1 MWRQTHLNPGE
12 TTTDLRLLDIEFG
25 LPKPDDQQHP
35 FHRFLQMVA
44 CELADVFATGSET
57 FYQQFCLDSER
68 WRALILRNTQK
79 EDPADVPF
87 LSSVQTHNDGS
98 SGEMNQEQEGAAIVE
113 TICTAPGKETAKVHF
128 AEDIPLESSP
138 TTDRPS
144 DRGFSLADN
153 PEGALPQTAPT
164 DGMGAHD
171 SSVGEAMRDD
181 VTQEGVSKN
190 AATTHVRTTQWAA
203 MPLAEAQVASL
214 DSIPPSQLA
223 NKSPTGTKES
233 ADAGVVRDGSMP
245 AAVVGNVATTPVAT
259 SHKTAIPF
267 GVAQPATLEFTQQDC
282 PSNWALSET
291 NNLEVRIRKDFAVDV
306 THETGTP
313 AEVPKNVV
321 LTPITTIQQ
330 IAPPHSLA
338 AATVVDSP
346 NTNSAMNNGIPNR
359 VTHSNVTR
367 NTEMTPSETMQRIA
381 RLPAMPEGPDADLRP
396 RDRPSD
402 SDELP
407 ALTKGQIH
415 RIASRDLTLTLTDQD
430 ATKSAE
436 PGRISQGKGNDR
448 HPLRNEVAKLAM
460 DVNSGFRVQVAS
472 LSQDGTSEKQGS
484 SGAPLKRSS
493 RLGRGHVLTTAG
505 TSCHTADVRRAP
517 VVSGADVHTQDAWTD
532 TENDLFFEGIVKTG
546 LTSQRDP
553 KWKMIAN
560 SIPSRPP
567 ESVRKRLRHFFVE
580 HKLRGKYQEYCNRK
594 DTSRKSPT
602 GTLASMKRPGKHDNV
617 AEPAT
622 RMADKTKTVERGR
635 GPWTDEENDIFF
647 NAIICKNP
655 TKKPDEA
662 WNEVADCFPA
672 LNRYAVKARL
682 RAYLSGNAF
691 LKLKYKEFCER
702 RDIGCIQGTH
712 AKSTKNP
719 GEDSDE
725 EEQCRKPA
733 AVTTT
738 EDCNPVEKGTEPQK
752 RTHSTSSSPT
762 GCSERMNWR
771 MGLYIKNG
779 KRARRSRVESDEEE
793 QSWEPAAVT
802 TTEEYK
808 HTKKGTEPRKHS
820 THSSSSSLAE
830 CSRPINRINCPT
842 EASHMLGDTTTTD
855 APVVERTSKRGSA
868 RCPRVDTTVENHV
881 RRSAG
886 ASHRRATTG
895 LLSGTT
901 DSGPLNPPET
911 ERRYEENRLRTTRNR
926 IQRLLLDRRM
936 ILGRDRNLHDNLC
949 RELEA
954 EIERIERKL
963 LQLYLMWER
972 EDARAIQYDS

>member
-1 MWRQTHLNPGE
+1 MWRQTHLNPDE

-35 FHRFLQMVA
+35 FHRFLHMVA

-57 FYQQFCLDSER
+57 FYQQLCSDSER
-68 WRALILRNTQK
+68 WRALILRNTQ
-79 EDPADVPF
+79 
-87 LSSVQTHNDGS
+87 
-98 SGEMNQEQEGAAIVE
+98 
-113 TICTAPGKETAKVHF
+113 
-128 AEDIPLESSP
+128 
-138 TTDRPS
+138 
-144 DRGFSLADN
+144 
-153 PEGALPQTAPT
+153 
-164 DGMGAHD
+164 
-171 SSVGEAMRDD
+171 
-181 VTQEGVSKN
+181 
-190 AATTHVRTTQWAA
+190 
-203 MPLAEAQVASL
+203 
-214 DSIPPSQLA
+214 
-223 NKSPTGTKES
+223 
-233 ADAGVVRDGSMP
+233 
-245 AAVVGNVATTPVAT
+245 
-259 SHKTAIPF
+259 
-267 GVAQPATLEFTQQDC
+267 
-282 PSNWALSET
+282 
-291 NNLEVRIRKDFAVDV
+291 
-306 THETGTP
+306 
-313 AEVPKNVV
+313 
-321 LTPITTIQQ
+321 
-330 IAPPHSLA
+330 
-338 AATVVDSP
+338 
-346 NTNSAMNNGIPNR
+346 
-359 VTHSNVTR
+359 
-367 NTEMTPSETMQRIA
+367 
-381 RLPAMPEGPDADLRP
+381 
-396 RDRPSD
+396 
-402 SDELP
+402 
-407 ALTKGQIH
+407 
-415 RIASRDLTLTLTDQD
+415 
-430 ATKSAE
+430 
-436 PGRISQGKGNDR
+436 
-448 HPLRNEVAKLAM
+448 
-460 DVNSGFRVQVAS
+460 
-472 LSQDGTSEKQGS
+472 
-484 SGAPLKRSS
+484 
-493 RLGRGHVLTTAG
+493 
-505 TSCHTADVRRAP
+505 
-517 VVSGADVHTQDAWTD
+517 
-532 TENDLFFEGIVKTG
+532 
-546 LTSQRDP
+546 
-553 KWKMIAN
+553 
-560 SIPSRPP
+560 
-567 ESVRKRLRHFFVE
+567 
-580 HKLRGKYQEYCNRK
+580 
-594 DTSRKSPT
+594 SPT
-602 GTLASMKRPGKHDNV
+602 GTLASEERPGNNDNV

-622 RMADKTKTVERGR
+622 RMADKTKTAERGR

-712 AKSTKNP
+712 VKSTKNP

-725 EEQCRKPA
+725 EEQFCKPA

-738 EDCNPVEKGTEPQK
+738 EDCNPAEKGTAPRK

-762 GCSERMNWR
+762 GWSERMNWR

-820 THSSSSSLAE
+820 THSSSSSLAG
-830 CSRPINRINCPT
+830 CSRPINRINRPT
-842 EASHMLGDTTTTD
+842 EASHMLGDTTTD
-855 APVVERTSKRGSA
+855 APVVERTSKRGRA
-868 RCPRVDTTVENHV
+868 RCPRVDTSVENNA

-886 ASHRRATTG
+886 ASHSRATTG

-963 LQLYLMWER
+963 LQLNLMWER